1 MDTAIIV
8 ALIGFFA
15 TVIAAAITY
24 ASTTKAY
31 ANKLEIQIAVIEEKI
46 STLTKVMDEHNE
58 INKKIPVIENDI
70 KTLYRRVSKLEGEK

>member
-15 TVIAAAITY
+15 TIIAAAITY

-46 STLTKVMDEHNE
+46 STLTKAMDEHNE